1 MKWKKDT
8 WTYIHEING
17 GKRFEKGDGIR
28 LQDINAIF
36 NNIFFLK
43 GN

>member
-1 MKWKKDT
+1 MKWKNDT
-8 WTYIHEING
+8 WTYIPEINKG
-17 GKRFEKGDGIR
+17 EMYRKGDGIT